1 LVTDGHPPGS
11 APPSAKA
18 AAGATNWLQTFK
30 PRPTAAA
37 RLFCFP
43 FAGGG
48 AQSFSQWPN
57 QLPENVELCAVQL
70 PGRETRMREPPI
82 ADAHALVRA
91 MAPSLVPKMRE
102 PFVLFGHSMG
112 AILAFELAR
121 LLETQWQLS
130 PRLLIVSGRVAP
142 HRRPPREPIN
152 RLPQSEFV
160 EGLRHL
166 NGTPPEILADQQ
178 LMAMIAPML
187 RADFAVHE
195 EYNYRTDTRLQCD
208 VLALG
213 GLRDPEAGRTAIGDW
228 RQMTEG
234 AFSLRMFPGDHFFIQ
249 SAQTLLLRTL
259 SLELRHAI
267 ERVPVLQGD

>member
-1 LVTDGHPPGS
+1 LVTKGNLPG
-11 APPSAKA
+11 P
-18 AAGATNWLQTFK
+18 AAGAKVAASATNWLQVFK
-30 PRPTAAA
+30 PGAAAAA

-48 AQSFSQWPN
+48 AQSFSQWPE

-70 PGRETRMREPPI
+70 PGRETRLREPPI

-91 MAPSLVPKMRE
+91 MVPALAPRMRE
-102 PFVLFGHSMG
+102 PFILFGHSMG

-142 HRRPPREPIN
+142 HRRPPRAPIN
-152 RLPQSEFV
+152 KLPQAEFV

-166 NGTPPEILADQQ
+166 NGTPPEILADRE
-178 LMAMIAPML
+178 LMAMITPML

-195 EYNYRTDTRLQCD
+195 EYIYRKDVPLQCD

-228 RQMTEG
+228 REMTQG

-249 SAQTLLLRTL
+249 SAQTLFLRTL
-259 SLELRHAI
+259 SLELRRAI
-267 ERVPVLQGD
+267 EPAPVFQGD